1 MKKGIQFTVVLLLM
15 VFGVVSCDLLQ
26 SIIGGGVIDLDAGN
40 VIVNEDGDVTFEVEN
55 RGTESIT

>member
-1 MKKGIQFTVVLLLM
+1 MRPLA
-15 VFGVVSCDLLQ
+15 
-26 SIIGGGVIDLDAGN
+26 IIGGGVIDLDAGN